1 MVGKLELFIMTT
13 HTSSCSDPVWI

>member
-13 HTSSCSDPVWI
+13 HTSSCSDPAWI